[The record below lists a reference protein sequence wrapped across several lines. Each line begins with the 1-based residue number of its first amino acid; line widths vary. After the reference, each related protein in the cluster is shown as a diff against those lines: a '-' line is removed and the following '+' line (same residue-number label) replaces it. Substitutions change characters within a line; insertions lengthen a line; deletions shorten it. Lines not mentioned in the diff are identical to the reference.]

1 MAEEITGTD
10 NARMEW
16 KTYWRNVVKHY
27 WVKIEGWPPGI
38 PFKNLS
44 DGANTYDKLETL
56 LRKWRCGAIYWKRIT
71 QEELDELDS
80 EQDRQIESR
89 DIEAPAPHRRR
100 SDLGQKRKRPG
111 IAVDTDNDADDDEWQ
126 GILDDNEDYDPRP
139 TKRVMHV
146 RATPEGPTA
155 EDN

>member
-16 KTYWRNVVKHY
+16 KMYWCNVIKRY
-27 WVKIEGWPPGI
+27 RVKIEGWPPGI

-56 LRKWRCGAIYWKRIT
+56 LRKWCCRAIYWKRIT

-80 EQDRQIESR
+80 KRDRQIESR
-89 DIEAPAPHRRR
+89 DIEAPALHCHR

-111 IAVDTDNDADDDEWQ
+111 IAVDMDNDADDDEWQ
-126 GILDDNEDYDPRP
+126 GILDYNEDYDPRP
-139 TKRVMHV
+139 TKRVMHMHTCDS
-146 RATPEGPTA
+146 RGTYCRR
-155 EDN
+155 